1 MRLCCGSAGSQSAA
15 KQAGRHVRTSRHE
28 GWNSEMRPVETH
40 TSPLHTS
47 ADSWIDSFQPTAENR
62 RDSGLGSLLPRLR
75 METFDGDQRT
85 WPSFIEC
92 FKAFAHD
99 ATPVAAQRMAML
111 KSCMSSR
118 VRASIAQ
125 TLHSP
130 NMYVEALRTFRRRY
144 GNPQLIARSY
154 LNDLMNLAVVRD
166 GDLDGIRELSSN
178 FRGTIVTLSELGFS
192 EESEAGT
199 NMELLMMKLPPL
211 VRDRW
216 GEYLADL
223 LTN

>member
-1 MRLCCGSAGSQSAA
+1 
-15 KQAGRHVRTSRHE
+15 
-28 GWNSEMRPVETH
+28 
-40 TSPLHTS
+40 
-47 ADSWIDSFQPTAENR
+47 
-62 RDSGLGSLLPRLR
+62 
-75 METFDGDQRT
+75 
-85 WPSFIEC
+85 
-92 FKAFAHD
+92 
-99 ATPVAAQRMAML
+99 
-111 KSCMSSR
+111 
-118 VRASIAQ
+118 
-125 TLHSP
+125 
-130 NMYVEALRTFRRRY
+130 MYVEALRTFRRRY

>member
-1 MRLCCGSAGSQSAA
+1 
-15 KQAGRHVRTSRHE
+15 
-28 GWNSEMRPVETH
+28 
-40 TSPLHTS
+40 
-47 ADSWIDSFQPTAENR
+47 
-62 RDSGLGSLLPRLR
+62 
-75 METFDGDQRT
+75 
-85 WPSFIEC
+85 
-92 FKAFAHD
+92 
-99 ATPVAAQRMAML
+99 
-111 KSCMSSR
+111 
-118 VRASIAQ
+118 
-125 TLHSP
+125 
-130 NMYVEALRTFRRRY
+130 
-144 GNPQLIARSY
+144 
-154 LNDLMNLAVVRD
+154 MNLAVVRD